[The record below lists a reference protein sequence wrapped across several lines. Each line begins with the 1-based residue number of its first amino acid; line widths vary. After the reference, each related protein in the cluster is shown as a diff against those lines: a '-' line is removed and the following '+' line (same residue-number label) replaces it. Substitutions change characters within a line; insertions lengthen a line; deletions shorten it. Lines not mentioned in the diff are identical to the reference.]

1 MRRSRS
7 SRWSRWLRGL
17 VVPSPASRRMA
28 SPPTTLRP
36 PALVPAAGNRIS
48 GALASLLFFL
58 FVAAFFVSSG
68 AAGLIYQVAWVRILS
83 MIFGVTVHAVSA
95 VLAGFMAGLAL
106 GSFVAGR
113 VAERLRNPLLVYGIV
128 EIWIGATGVLTP

>member
-1 MRRSRS
+1 
-7 SRWSRWLRGL
+7 
-17 VVPSPASRRMA
+17 MA

-36 PALVPAAGNRIS
+36 PSLAPAGGNRIT
-48 GALASLLFFL
+48 GALGSLLFFL

-113 VAERLRNPLLVYGIV
+113 VAERVRNPLLVYGIV
-128 EIWIGATGVLTP
+128 EIGIGGTGLLIRRLPRA